1 MYVLTPISNKINP
14 IQQHKKNSLSREK
27 KDFSFMG
34 YGEHN
39 YIIYNLWSQE
49 VKQQKN
55 TKETKDG
62 SQPFLPFFQQNKD
75 KILTLFALSAA
86 HQETKKSFPLLS
98 FLLPLVNLFFPTK
111 WPTLFFSFLM
121 AFIAKRRV
129 FKGLPAGCFGSWF
142 ASEEDV

>member
-1 MYVLTPISNKINP
+1 
-14 IQQHKKNSLSREK
+14 
-27 KDFSFMG
+27 MG

-62 SQPFLPFFQQNKD
+62 SQPFLPFLQQNKD

-86 HQETKKSFPLLS
+86 HQETTKSFPLLS
-98 FLLPLVNLFFPTK
+98 FLLPLVNLFFSPNDQ
-111 WPTLFFSFLM
+111 PFSSL
-121 AFIAKRRV
+121 
-129 FKGLPAGCFGSWF
+129 SWWIL
-142 ASEEDV
+142 

>member
-1 MYVLTPISNKINP
+1 
-14 IQQHKKNSLSREK
+14 
-27 KDFSFMG
+27 MG

-62 SQPFLPFFQQNKD
+62 SQPFLPFLQQNKD
-75 KILTLFALSAA
+75 KILTLFALLVA

-98 FLLPLVNLFFPTK
+98 FHFPLVNLFFSPNDQ
-111 WPTLFFSFLM
+111 PFSSL
-121 AFIAKRRV
+121 
-129 FKGLPAGCFGSWF
+129 SWWLL
-142 ASEEDV
+142 

>member
-1 MYVLTPISNKINP
+1 
-14 IQQHKKNSLSREK
+14 
-27 KDFSFMG
+27 MG

-55 TKETKDG
+55 TKKTKDG
-62 SQPFLPFFQQNKD
+62 SQPFLPFLQQNKD

-86 HQETKKSFPLLS
+86 HQETKKKLS
-98 FLLPLVNLFFPTK
+98 FALFSPLFSQPFFSTK

-121 AFIAKRRV
+121 AFIAKGGV

-142 ASEEDV
+142 ASGEGV